1 MLSIQNQM
9 LQPNY
14 DVVIVGGGQA
24 GLCISHY
31 LQKTGIDHVILEK
44 ESELTHSWRR
54 KRWDNFT
61 LVTPNWQCLLPE
73 HPYQGNDPD
82 GFMKK
87 HEIVAYLDEFI
98 EKINPPAILNIQVE
112 HVKKVAAH
120 GFVIETNHGTTT
132 AKQLVVAAGGYHT
145 PIYPKLSDSLPEHVK
160 VMHSEEYLNVD
171 QLPEGAV
178 LVVGSGQSGAQ
189 IAEDLHLAGKK
200 VYLSTGNAPRCARF
214 YRGKDVVKWLF
225 DMGYYETTVKN
236 HRYSEEVRNSTNHY
250 VTGRD
255 GGRDIDLRK
264 FALEGMQLFGH
275 FDDFK
280 EGQFWFK
287 PNLSENLDSADDTY
301 NRINAS
307 IDEYLE
313 KNNITADEPA
323 SVYQPVW
330 QPEQEITHIDLAK
343 ENITSV
349 IWCIGFRPDYS
360 WIDLDIFQANGYPE
374 HDRGI
379 TLDPDVTFIGLP
391 WLYTWGSGR
400 FLGIDQDAA
409 YVVQHIEQQ
418 ISQQNIHI
426 LPTLIKGAKSAIKD
440 KRISQM

>member
-1 MLSIQNQM
+1 MLTNQDQV

-31 LQKTGIDHVILEK
+31 LQKSGIEHVVLEK

-73 HPYQGNDPD
+73 HPYQKQDPD

-87 HEIVAYLDEFI
+87 HEIVEYLDEFI
-98 EKINPPAILNIQVE
+98 EKLNPPAILNIQVE

-120 GFVIETNHGTTT
+120 QFVIKTNHGTTT

-145 PIYPKLSDSLPEHVK
+145 PIYPSLSDDLPEHIK
-160 VMHSEEYLNVD
+160 VMHSEEYLNAD

-189 IAEDLHLAGKK
+189 IAEDLHLAGRK
-200 VYLSTGNAPRCARF
+200 VYLSTGDAPRCARF

-225 DMGYYETTVKN
+225 DMGHYKMTAKD
-236 HRYSEEVRNSTNHY
+236 HRYSEKVRDSTNHY

-255 GGRDIDLRK
+255 GGHDIDLRK
-264 FALEGMQLFGH
+264 FSLEGMQLLGR
-275 FDDFK
+275 FDDYQA
-280 EGQFWFK
+280 GQLWFR
-287 PNLSENLDSADDTY
+287 PDLSENLSRADATY

-313 KNNITADEPA
+313 KNHIATEEPA

-330 QPEQEITHIDLAK
+330 EPEQEITHIDLAK

-349 IWCIGFRPDYS
+349 IWCIGFKPDYS
-360 WIDLDIFQANGYPE
+360 WIDLDIFQGNGYPK
-374 HDRGI
+374 HDRGV
-379 TLDPDVTFIGLP
+379 TVDPDVTFIGLP
-391 WLYTWGSGR
+391 WLHTWGSGR

-409 YVVQHIEQQ
+409 YVVRHIEQNISRLNNPNKQ
-418 ISQQNIHI
+418 I
-426 LPTLIKGAKSAIKD
+426 AA
-440 KRISQM
+440 MAE